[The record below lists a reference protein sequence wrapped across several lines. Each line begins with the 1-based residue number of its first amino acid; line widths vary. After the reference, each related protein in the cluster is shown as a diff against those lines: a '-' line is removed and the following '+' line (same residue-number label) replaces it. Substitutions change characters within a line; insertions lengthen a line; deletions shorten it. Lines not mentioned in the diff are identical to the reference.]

1 MMVQSLK
8 FFLGLCV
15 CLLMVSCSESE
26 KERLSRLVQEWEGK
40 EILFPAHSTFTIQG
54 KDTVDFDFK
63 GAAYTIVTYIDSVGC
78 TSCKLQLHRWKELVK
93 EVDSLTNGDVPFLF
107 YFHPK
112 DIKELRYLTRRDAF
126 AYPVCFDEKDDFN
139 RLNRFPSEMMF
150 QTFLLD
156 KENRVIAL
164 GNPIQNPKVKELYLN
179 LIKGMGEST
188 SKERVTTVSINSTV
202 IDFGSFPKEEK
213 QERSFILTNTG
224 KGLLV
229 IQDIVTSCGC
239 TKVEYS
245 KEPVRPGETL
255 EVKVI
260 YEAEQAEHFN
270 KTVTVYCNAKN
281 SPLRLMVKGD
291 VE

>member
-1 MMVQSLK
+1 MVQALK
-8 FFLGLCV
+8 WFLGLCV
-15 CLLMVSCSESE
+15 CLLVSSCEESD

-40 EILFPAHSTFTIQG
+40 EILFPAHSTLTIQG

-63 GAAYTIVTYIDSVGC
+63 GAAYTIVTYIDSMGC

-188 SKERVTTVSINSTV
+188 SKERLTTVSINSTV
-202 IDFGSFPKEEK
+202 IDFGSFPQSEK

-224 KGLLV
+224 NGLLV

-270 KTVTVYCNAKN
+270 KTVTVYCNAEN
-281 SPLRLMVKGD
+281 SPLRLAVKGAAK
-291 VE
+291 